1 MAGSEERPS
10 DEDSEWSDFSGT
22 SSKTNT
28 FDNLPFGLTSLD
40 SISVLRTLISCFPQ
54 QSDVTCAAVQDESF
68 NTSVSND
75 RS

>member
-10 DEDSEWSDFSGT
+10 DEDEWSDFSGT
-22 SSKTNT
+22 SAKTNT
-28 FDNLPFGLTSLD
+28 FENSPFGLTSLD

-54 QSDVTCAAVQDESF
+54 QSDATCADVQEESF
-68 NTSVSND
+68 KTSVSND